1 MRDDAR
7 RVGRDRRADRD
18 RRSGVDSELKRK
30 SGCREKGVRTRIG
43 DLVSIDDLA
52 AQPNL

>member
-1 MRDDAR
+1 MML
-7 RVGRDRRADRD
+7 GG
-18 RRSGVDSELKRK
+18 SGATDVRTVIGAAAWIRELKRK